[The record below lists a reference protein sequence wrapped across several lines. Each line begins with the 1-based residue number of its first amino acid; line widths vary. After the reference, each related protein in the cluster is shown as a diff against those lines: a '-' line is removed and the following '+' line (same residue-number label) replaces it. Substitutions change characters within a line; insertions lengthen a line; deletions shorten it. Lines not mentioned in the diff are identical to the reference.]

1 MNRPRTFL
9 TGASGYLGTH
19 VLAGLV
25 AGGHDV
31 TAVVRRPERLGPLAH
46 HPRVTVLATDLED
59 APRVAAA
66 LAGHHRGVHAALIWG
81 EPGTELEFRDTAAA
95 AKLFDAA
102 GRVGVR
108 RCVYVSSAAVHRP
121 FSAEM
126 AEDDALTTTDLY
138 GATKAAGELVLRAAC
153 ATHGMEGVVVRPGPI
168 VGPPAFDGGALR
180 SDNRLV
186 AMVAAARAG
195 APVRVTRGDGR
206 QLAAVDDVTR
216 TIVRLL
222 TIDAPLPTYLCM
234 DRALTSWE
242 AVARVVVEVAGTGS
256 DVTVE
261 EPVDRAPAPRFR
273 VDRLEALLGGPTD
286 AREALGA
293 QVRALLAR

>member
-1 MNRPRTFL
+1 MNRPKTFL
-9 TGASGYLGTH
+9 TGAAGYLGAH
-19 VLAGLV
+19 ILAGLL
-25 AGGHDV
+25 ADGHEV
-31 TAVVRRPERLGPLAH
+31 TAVVRRPERLGPLAR
-46 HPRVTVLATDLED
+46 HPRVTVLAADLED

-66 LAGHHRGVHAALIWG
+66 LPGHDRGVHAALIWG
-81 EPGTELEFRDTAAA
+81 EPGSELEFRDTAAA

-102 GRVGVR
+102 GRAGVR

-153 ATHGMEGVVVRPGPI
+153 ASHGMEGVVVRPGPI

-186 AMVAAARAG
+186 AMVAAAREG
-195 APVRVTRGDGR
+195 TPLVVTRGDGR
-206 QLAAVDDVTR
+206 QFSPVDAVVR

-222 TIDAPLPTYLCM
+222 AIDAPLPTYLCM
-234 DRALTSWE
+234 DRAPTSWE
-242 AVARVVVEVAGTGS
+242 AVARLVVEVAGS
-256 DVTVE
+256 RSAVRVE
-261 EPVDRAPAPRFR
+261 APADPAPVPRFR
-273 VDRLEALLGGPTD
+273 VDRMEALLGGPTD
-286 AREALGA
+286 ARGALAG